1 MEQSAA
7 MAPRKQ
13 PNPVDIHVGSRL
25 KLRRTTMGMTQEKLG
40 DQLGVTFQ
48 QVQKYE
54 KGANRIGA
62 SRLQEIA
69 QILNVP
75 VSYFF
80 EDATQTAGAV
90 EREEFGFAEDASAR
104 FEIPGRSSNAGG
116 SPPPQNGSSSEA
128 HALAK
133 AFSQIA
139 DARIR
144 RRVIDL
150 VETLADASR
159 Y

>member
-1 MEQSAA
+1 MKQVEV

-13 PNPVDIHVGSRL
+13 PNPIDIHVGSRL
-25 KLRRTTMGMTQEKLG
+25 KLRRTMVGMTQEKLG

-69 QILNVP
+69 RILAVP
-75 VSYFF
+75 VAYFF
-80 EDATQTAGAV
+80 EDAKESHPES
-90 EREEFGFAEDASAR
+90 ERNMDYGFAEDH
-104 FEIPGRSSNAGG
+104 
-116 SPPPQNGSSSEA
+116 SPAFDLPHVPSGEA
-128 HALAK
+128 HALAR
-133 AFSQIA
+133 AFSRIA

-144 RRVIDL
+144 RRIIDL
-150 VETLADASR
+150 VETLADGQR
-159 Y
+159 P

>member
-1 MEQSAA
+1 MKRVEV

-13 PNPVDIHVGSRL
+13 PNPIDIHVGSRL
-25 KLRRTTMGMTQEKLG
+25 KLRRTMVGMTQEKLG

-69 QILNVP
+69 RILSVP
-75 VSYFF
+75 VAYFF
-80 EDATQTAGAV
+80 EDAKDNAP
-90 EREEFGFAEDASAR
+90 EPDRNMEYGFAEDMTAS
-104 FEIPGRSSNAGG
+104 FDL
-116 SPPPQNGSSSEA
+116 PQVPSGEA
-128 HALAK
+128 HALAR
-133 AFSQIA
+133 AFSRIS

-144 RRVIDL
+144 RRIIDL
-150 VETLADASR
+150 VETLADGQR
-159 Y
+159 P

>member
-1 MEQSAA
+1 MEQRGA
-7 MAPRKQ
+7 MVSRKQ
-13 PNPVDIHVGSRL
+13 PNPIDVHVGSRL
-25 KLRRTTMGMTQEKLG
+25 KLRRAVVGMTQEKLG

-69 QILNVP
+69 QILTVP

-80 EDATQTAGAV
+80 EDAKAAVAAGGHA
-90 EREEFGFAEDASAR
+90 EREFDYGFAEDQSVA
-104 FEIPGRSSNAGG
+104 FELSRSSPG
-116 SPPPQNGSSSEA
+116 EA

-133 AFSQIA
+133 AFSRIA

-144 RRVIDL
+144 RRIIDL
-150 VETLADASR
+150 VETLADGQPL
-159 Y
+159 

>member
-1 MEQSAA
+1 MKRVEV

-13 PNPVDIHVGSRL
+13 PNPIDIHVGSRL
-25 KLRRTTMGMTQEKLG
+25 KLRRTMVGMTQEKLG

-69 QILNVP
+69 HILSVP

-80 EDATQTAGAV
+80 DDVKDSAAPDRTMEY
-90 EREEFGFAEDASAR
+90 GFAEDASAS
-104 FEIPGRSSNAGG
+104 FDLPHV
-116 SPPPQNGSSSEA
+116 PNGEA
-128 HALAK
+128 HALAR
-133 AFSQIA
+133 AFSRIA

-144 RRVIDL
+144 RRIIDL
-150 VETLADASR
+150 VETLADGQR
-159 Y
+159 P

>member
-1 MEQSAA
+1 MKQVDV

-13 PNPVDIHVGSRL
+13 PNPIDIHVGSRL
-25 KLRRTTMGMTQEKLG
+25 KLRRTMVGMTQEKLG

-69 QILNVP
+69 RILTVP
-75 VSYFF
+75 VAYFF
-80 EDATQTAGAV
+80 EDAKEHAEP
-90 EREEFGFAEDASAR
+90 ERGLDYGFAEDHGTS
-104 FEIPGRSSNAGG
+104 FDL
-116 SPPPQNGSSSEA
+116 PQAATGEA

-133 AFSQIA
+133 AFSRIS

-144 RRVIDL
+144 RRIIDL
-150 VETLADASR
+150 VETLAEGQR
-159 Y
+159 P

>member
-1 MEQSAA
+1 
-7 MAPRKQ
+7 MATRKQ
-13 PNPVDIHVGSRL
+13 PNPIDVHVGSRL
-25 KLRRTTMGMTQEKLG
+25 KLRRSMLGMTQEKLG
-40 DQLGVTFQ
+40 EQLGVTFQ

-69 QILNVP
+69 RILEVP
-75 VSYFF
+75 VSFFF
-80 EDATQTAGAV
+80 EDAKHAMDDTPPPVPSSMEYA
-90 EREEFGFAEDASAR
+90 FAEDPSAR
-104 FEIPGRSSNAGG
+104 FDVSRAAH
-116 SPPPQNGSSSEA
+116 SEA

-133 AFSQIA
+133 AFSQIS

-150 VETLADASR
+150 VETLAESNR
-159 Y
+159 N

>member
-1 MEQSAA
+1 MDQCEA

-13 PNPVDIHVGSRL
+13 PNPIDVHVGSRL
-25 KLRRTTMGMTQEKLG
+25 KLRRTMMGMTQEKLG
-40 DQLGVTFQ
+40 DALGVTFQ

-62 SRLQEIA
+62 SRLQEISR
-69 QILNVP
+69 ILDVP
-75 VSYFF
+75 VSFFF
-80 EDATQTAGAV
+80 EDAKQAIEPQVG
-90 EREEFGFAEDASAR
+90 RMEFGFAEEVSAFDVPR
-104 FEIPGRSSNAGG
+104 
-116 SPPPQNGSSSEA
+116 GSSSEA

-133 AFSQIA
+133 AFTRIS

-150 VETLADASR
+150 VETLADANHR
-159 Y
+159 

>member
-1 MEQSAA
+1 MGHCEA

-13 PNPVDIHVGSRL
+13 PNPIDVHVGTRL
-25 KLRRTTMGMTQEKLG
+25 KMRRTMVGMTQEKLG

-69 QILNVP
+69 SILTVP
-75 VSYFF
+75 VSFFF
-80 EDATQTAGAV
+80 EDARAATAADAA
-90 EREEFGFAEDASAR
+90 EREPEYGFAEDMGAS
-104 FEIPGRSSNAGG
+104 FEVPR
-116 SPPPQNGSSSEA
+116 SPPGEA
-128 HALAK
+128 HELAK
-133 AFSQIA
+133 AFCRIS

-144 RRVIDL
+144 RRIIDL
-150 VETLADASR
+150 VETLADGYR
-159 Y
+159 G